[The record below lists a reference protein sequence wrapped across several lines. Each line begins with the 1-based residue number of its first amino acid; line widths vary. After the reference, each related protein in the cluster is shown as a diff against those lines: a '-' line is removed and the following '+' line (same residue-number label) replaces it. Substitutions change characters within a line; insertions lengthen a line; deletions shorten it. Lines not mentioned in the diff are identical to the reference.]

1 LQQYTDLYQQSV
13 VLGGVPYNGVVNF
26 ISKNNYVT
34 ALSFPPSVRVVDFK
48 GVSYPLAYPGG
59 VPAEGADWRQLLY
72 WHPAL
77 SVPSGGVVRLPL
89 TMPAYPGTF
98 RVQVEG
104 WTASGKPVRASYRF
118 EVE

>member
-72 WHPAL
+72 
-77 SVPSGGVVRLPL
+77 
-89 TMPAYPGTF
+89 
-98 RVQVEG
+98 
-104 WTASGKPVRASYRF
+104 
-118 EVE
+118 